1 MQEPIAEPRRILL
14 IQSRWMGDVLLC
26 TPAVRALRRA
36 FPAAR
41 LAFATEAPGADA
53 LHGNPNLDEVI
64 VLRRGWKEAFRLQ
77 RRLRGER
84 FDVVIDFRST
94 GSTARVTAFSGAPVR
109 IGWQGR
115 GPRTLAYTHLQPR
128 RGGPPYAGLKKLVL
142 LEPLGLSAEQAD
154 PALEIAV
161 GKDERDWAA
170 RVWRE
175 QGLDGQQVIA
185 LSPLSRTR
193 HKQWGAERWAAV
205 ADGLSEAGFSVVVAS
220 GPEERDQIETL
231 LGHVRHRLAWDA
243 SARSVRDL
251 AALYQRSILWIGND
265 GGLKHV
271 AVAAGAPTVTVCR
284 WKQAGHWTD
293 ARPEAEQWAL
303 EEAPP
308 GGCDLRCTRCA
319 HLGCLGAIPFERVLA
334 TVREA
339 VAEVSGP
346 PTMAPAT
353 SPSA

>member
-1 MQEPIAEPRRILL
+1 MQEPVAEPRRILL

-36 FPAAR
+36 FPSAR
-41 LAFATEAPGADA
+41 LVFATEAPGADA
-53 LHGNPNLDEVI
+53 LRGNPHLDEVV
-64 VLRRGWKEAFRLQ
+64 VLGRGWRDAFRVQ
-77 RRLRGER
+77 RRLRGEA
-84 FDVVIDFRST
+84 FDVVVDFRST

-142 LEPLGLSAEQAD
+142 LEPLGVTADQAE
-154 PALEIAV
+154 PALEITV
-161 GKDERDWAA
+161 GQEERDWAA

-175 QGLDGQQVIA
+175 QGLDGRAVVA

-193 HKQWGAERWAAV
+193 HKQWGVERWAAV
-205 ADGLSEAGFSVVVAS
+205 TDALVESGLAVIVAS
-220 GPEERDQIETL
+220 GPDEEDQIQAL
-231 LGHVRHRLAWDA
+231 LGHARQRLAWDA
-243 SARSVRDL
+243 GARSVRDL
-251 AALYQRSILWIGND
+251 AALYQRSLLWVGND

-284 WKQAGHWTD
+284 WKQTGHWTD

-319 HLGCLGAIPFERVLA
+319 HLACLGAISADRVLA
-334 TVREA
+334 TVRDA
-339 VAEVSGP
+339 IARVGGQA
-346 PTMAPAT
+346 PTA
-353 SPSA
+353 PSATRSG